1 MPDSDLIKKILTD
14 AESEAQATLS
24 QAQAEA
30 DKITT
35 EAKKEADK
43 KKKEILKKAEI
54 EAEKTTSQL
63 IAVAR
68 QKAKLETETAKDSY
82 IQNIKKEAEEIII
95 TWSTDKYTAW
105 LETELKKIKIEAE
118 NDIVCKTTPKR
129 ITETEQAL
137 KNIGLTIPVKA
148 DKNISA
154 GVVLESPKSV
164 YDLSL
169 IKTITEV
176 LTENKADLASVLFN
190 DSR

>member
-43 KKKEILKKAEI
+43 KKKEILKKSEI
-54 EAEKTTSQL
+54 EAEKTSSQL

-68 QKAKLETETAKDSY
+68 QKAKLETEAAKDSY
-82 IQNIKKEAEEIII
+82 IQDIKKEAEEIII
-95 TWSTDKYTAW
+95 AWSTDKYTAW
-105 LETELKKIKIEAE
+105 LETELKKIKIETE
-118 NDIVCKTTPKR
+118 NDIVCKTAPKR
-129 ITETEQAL
+129 VTETEQAL
-137 KNIGLTIPVKA
+137 KNVGLTIPVKA